1 MVGPYLIMDVQLL
14 ARSGVIIVHILR
26 DIHIYPVQL
35 IHQGNKTLG
44 VHQDIVV
51 HRDAEGV
58 LDLLLQGLRAGAVE
72 GGVDLGV
79 FGPGAVYCGVPGNG
93 DHPHRLRHSVIAG
106 QDDGISVAALH
117 VLAQQ
122 SEGIDAVL
130 PHQGIGILLRRGGRL
145 PGLAAGG
152 RGRIRLCLRDLR
164 GANGQMKADI
174 GGDDDGGD
182 DHQDH
187 VQAEPDAVPPAFDAP
202 PCGLHPPSA

>member
-1 MVGPYLIMDVQLL
+1 MVGPRLIVDVQLFP
-14 ARSGVIIVHILR
+14 RGGVVVVHILR
-26 DIHIYPVQL
+26 NVHIHPVQL

-79 FGPGAVYCGVPGNG
+79 FGPGAVYRGVPGDG
-93 DHPHRLRHSVIAG
+93 DHPHCLGHGIIAG
-106 QDDGISVAALH
+106 QNDGVGVAALH
-117 VLAQQ
+117 ILAQQ
-122 SEGIDAVL
+122 GKGIDAFL
-130 PHQGIGILLRRGGRL
+130 SHQGVGVLRRGG
-145 PGLAAGG
+145 GLFGLTAGG

-182 DHQDH
+182 DHQDP
-187 VQAEPDAVPPAFDAP
+187 VQAEPRCCASGV
-202 PCGLHPPSA
+202 